1 MQSMIN
7 EQAAKAE
14 ELILTIVNQAR
25 VHCRRDTLWQRL
37 QHQVTGGVLSH
48 HHYQPQ
54 MTYTE
59 FRELLTLSHS
69 EPVSLSEPQQ
79 LVPLLAQPVSWYQG
93 LAKLLLSRYPD
104 TQRHFTSA
112 DGSAQYVVIL
122 NQRLP
127 ATAMMLS
134 WDVHADR
141 AVNEFFHIIVYLTI
155 LSSLIDCLI
164 AGSEHFVQGGAS
176 RQQRNGV
183 ALDYGH

>member
-14 ELILTIVNQAR
+14 ELILSIANQAR
-25 VHCRRDTLWQRL
+25 VHCRRDSLWQRL
-37 QHQVTGGVLSH
+37 QQQTTTGSNGM
-48 HHYQPQ
+48 Q
-54 MTYTE
+54 MTYVE

-93 LAKLLLSRYPD
+93 LAKLFLSRYPE

-134 WDVHADR
+134 WDVQADR
-141 AVNEFFHIIVYLTI
+141 AVILNSILIIFLFYFQL
-155 LSSLIDCLI
+155 
-164 AGSEHFVQGGAS
+164 
-176 RQQRNGV
+176 
-183 ALDYGH
+183 